1 MSVKVMIA
9 KITDPIFLTYEL
21 LIGNWKLVFPTI
33 VGLIIALTVI
43 SQSGVLVESYRER
56 IFEEIVFK
64 THDDY
69 SGDITVD
76 LYGNI
81 FSGITSSGSATQQL
95 QWGANAF
102 TNFTLYEELV
112 NKSIK
117 DVNYGEYISESYWYS
132 VPWVGLWLNSTDVFR
147 EPGEKGNDLMEW
159 SISILTSSA
168 LTFYNQLELILEK
181 EGAGHQPENS
191 SEVIFVRPKEADPWA
206 EKRFEN
212 LTLNTKVNITIP
224 RWILPEEEEQP
235 NKTVTIVGIVDYER
249 KSSPVFFTENELS
262 ATSPGNNSTALL
274 WKYFTPELY
283 GYYFL
288 TRPLLLHQTFGELTG
303 DHSDLNWQGQ
313 IRGKIFLDKTRF
325 DAFNTNSEIL
335 QLQHFLQ
342 ALQQNFYAVTSFPD
356 VRSPIH
362 GLMKEFEATIFGLI
376 LMLLLVSLPVIS
388 IALYLVVYSFGLI
401 RRQKQAQ
408 IGIIKT
414 RGGSW
419 PQILGILLGE
429 MMISTIIAVL
439 AGFLLSL
446 FLSDFVMRSTDY
458 LTFLGQAIPVKASL
472 ELLLGLIVIGISFAL
487 LLNFVRIIRMSRQQ
501 IIETLVPTE
510 VRDPLWKRYYLDIL
524 MFILGTAAWLILNA
538 LVRPVPGGG
547 GTFQGTPEARPNPN
561 PDPSSGLISLLMLLI
576 GLPAPFLIFFG
587 TIMLIARFFP
597 VLIKKLAD
605 LLWKVEGGVN
615 AFAIRNIVRHKQ
627 AANRAVL
634 LITLALSFS
643 ILASSLIFSLDE
655 TQRLK
660 FYYQEGADVT
670 LPTGTVLNETIFTLL
685 EQNVSHLNSLSGIYS
700 ANYWSRGVIYRHYQ
714 FLFIDPATYAET
726 AFTDPS
732 FKLSNS
738 LPTLISQL
746 TDNGTLLLFNGNLK
760 ADVSKPQIGENLS
773 IQFKTPNKTEVLSFR
788 IGGTFKLWPTFYPQ
802 SWHDFSTNY
811 WIIGSLGMFDRLNQ
825 SSYLSNVECTYLA
838 KVDSL
843 TYIEETVETIT
854 NVTGERPSSA
864 ALAYKEY
871 QTSFERYFQLS
882 ILNSDLIISIAVAVI
897 GVVMFAF
904 FTYVDREK
912 EIGVERALG
921 MTRFQTAQSFL
932 VEAATILIFGSVI
945 GYLTGVFFVTMFLQI
960 TQVGQ
965 TIPPQVI
972 IYPTKLL
979 VPLIAGILIAAGI
992 GSVLPAYLATRKD
1005 VSRIL
1010 KVE

>member
-1 MSVKVMIA
+1 MSVKIMVA
-9 KITDPIFLTYEL
+9 KITDPLFLTYEL
-21 LIGNWKLVFPTI
+21 LIGNRKLVIPTM

-64 THDDY
+64 THNDY
-69 SGDITVD
+69 SGDITID
-76 LYGNI
+76 LYGGT
-81 FSGITSSGSATQQL
+81 FRGSLAQHL
-95 QWGANAF
+95 QWGVNAF

-112 NKSIK
+112 NKAIK

-132 VPWVGLWLNSTDVFR
+132 IPLVSLWLNSTDVFR
-147 EPGEKGNDLMEW
+147 KPGEKGNEDMEW
-159 SISILTSSA
+159 PISILTSSA
-168 LTFYNQLELILEK
+168 LTFFTQLNLILEM
-181 EGAGHQPENS
+181 EGVGRQPENS
-191 SEVIFVRPKEADPWA
+191 SEVIFVRPKEVDPWA
-206 EKRFEN
+206 EKWFEN

-235 NKTVTIVGIVDYER
+235 NKTITIVGIVDYER
-249 KSSPVFFTENELS
+249 KFSPVFFQDNELN
-262 ATSPGNNSTALL
+262 AASPSDNSTALL
-274 WKYFTPELY
+274 WKYFTPELN

-288 TRPLLLHQTFGELTG
+288 TRPLLLNHTLGELKG

-313 IRGKIFLDKTRF
+313 VGGKIFLDKTRF
-325 DAFNTNSEIL
+325 DAFNTNSEIF

-342 ALQQNFYAVTSFPD
+342 ALQQNFYIVTSFPE

-376 LMLLLVSLPVIS
+376 LILLLVSLPVIS

-419 PQILGILLGE
+419 QQILGILLGE
-429 MMISTIIAVL
+429 MMISTIIAILV
-439 AGFLLSL
+439 GFLLSL

-458 LTFLGQAIPVKASL
+458 LTFLGQTIPVKASL
-472 ELLLGLIVIGISFAL
+472 ELLLGLIVIGIGIAL
-487 LLNFVRIIRMSRQQ
+487 LLNFVRIIRISRQQ

-538 LVRPVPGGG
+538 LVRPVSGGE
-547 GTFQGTPEARPNPN
+547 TFQGTPDVRPNPN
-561 PDPSSGLISLLMLLI
+561 PSSDLISLLMLLI

-597 VLIKKLAD
+597 VLMKKLAD

-655 TQRLK
+655 TQHLK
-660 FYYQEGADVT
+660 FYYQEGADVS
-670 LPTGTVLNETIFTLL
+670 LSTGTTLNETVFTQLQ
-685 EQNVSHLNSLSGIYS
+685 QNVSHLSRISGVFS
-700 ANYWSRGVIYRHYQ
+700 ANYWSGDIIYRHYQ
-714 FLFIDPATYAET
+714 FLFVDPVTYAET

-732 FKLSNS
+732 FKLSSS
-738 LPTLISQL
+738 LPTLINQL
-746 TDNGTLLLFNGNLK
+746 ADNTTLLLFDGNLK
-760 ADVSKPQIGENLS
+760 ADISKPLIGENLS

-811 WIIGSLGMFDRLNQ
+811 WIIGSLGMFNCLNQ
-825 SSYLSNVECTYLA
+825 SSYLSNVEGTYLA

-854 NVTGERPSSA
+854 NMTGKRPSSA

-871 QTSFERYFQLS
+871 KTSFERHFQLS
-882 ILNSDLIISIAVAVI
+882 ILNSNLVISIAVAVI
-897 GVVMFAF
+897 GMVMFAF

-992 GSVLPAYLATRKD
+992 GSVLPAYFATRKD

>member
-1 MSVKVMIA
+1 MSIRVAIA
-9 KITDPIFLTYEL
+9 RITDPIFLIYEL
-21 LIGNWKLVFPTI
+21 LIGNRKLVFPTMI
-33 VGLIIALTVI
+33 GLIIALTVI
-43 SQSGVLVESYRER
+43 SQSGVLVESYREK
-56 IFEEIVFK
+56 IFEETVFK
-64 THDDY
+64 THDEY

-76 LYGNI
+76 LYISNI
-81 FSGITSSGSATQQL
+81 FSDITFSGSTNQQL
-95 QWGANAF
+95 HWGPNIF

-117 DVNYGEYISESYWYS
+117 DVNYFRYLSESYWYS
-132 VPWVGLWLNSTDVFR
+132 APSLGLWLNSTDIFR
-147 EPGEKGNDLMEW
+147 EPGKKQNNEMEW

-168 LTFYNQLELILEK
+168 PTFYNQLELILEK
-181 EGAGHQPENS
+181 EGIGQQPGNS
-191 SEVIFVRPKEADPWA
+191 SEVILVRPKEADPWA
-206 EKRFEN
+206 EKQFEN

-224 RWILPEEEEQP
+224 KWTLPEGEKQP
-235 NKTVTIVGIVDYER
+235 NKTITIVGIVEYER
-249 KSSPVFFTENELS
+249 KASSIFFQKNELN
-262 ATSPGNNSTALL
+262 AASPNDNSTALL

-288 TRPLLLHQTFGELTG
+288 TRPLLLNQTLRELAS

-313 IRGKIFLDKTRF
+313 VKGKIFLDKTQF
-325 DAFNTNSEIL
+325 DAFNTNNEIL
-335 QLQHFLQ
+335 QLQYFLQ
-342 ALQQNFYAVTSFPD
+342 ALQQNFYSITSSPN
-356 VRSPIH
+356 VHSPIH
-362 GLMKEFEATIFGLI
+362 GLMKEFEATIFSLI
-376 LMLLLVSLPVIS
+376 LILLLVSLPVIS

-401 RRQKQAQ
+401 RREKQAQ

-419 PQILGILLGE
+419 IQILGILLGE

-439 AGFLLSL
+439 AGFILSL
-446 FLSDFVMRSTDY
+446 FLSDFIMRSTDY
-458 LTFLGQAIPVKASL
+458 LTFLGQTIPIKASL
-472 ELLLGLIVIGISFAL
+472 ELLLGLIVIGIGITL
-487 LLNFVRIIRMSRQQ
+487 LLNFIRIIHMSRQQ

-524 MFILGTAAWLILNA
+524 MFILGNAAWFILNA
-538 LVRPVPGGG
+538 LVRPVPGGE
-547 GTFQGTPEARPNPN
+547 TFQDPSDVRPNPN
-561 PDPSSGLISLLMLLI
+561 PSSGLISLLMLLI

-597 VLIKKLAD
+597 VLMKKLAD
-605 LLWKVEGGVN
+605 MLWKVEGGVN

-634 LITLALSFS
+634 LITLALSVS
-643 ILASSLIFSLDE
+643 ILASALIFSLDE
-655 TQRLK
+655 TQHLK
-660 FYYQEGADVT
+660 LYYQEGADVS
-670 LPTGTVLNETIFTLL
+670 LSTGTDLNETVCTLL
-685 EQNVSHLNSLSGIYS
+685 EQNASHLSSISGVYS
-700 ANYWSRGVIYRHYQ
+700 ANYWSGGTIYRHYQ
-714 FLFIDPATYAET
+714 FLFVDPATYAET

-732 FKLSNS
+732 FKLSSS
-738 LPTLISQL
+738 LPTLINQL
-746 TDNGTLLLFNGNLK
+746 ADNTTLLIFDENLK
-760 ADVSKPQIGENLS
+760 ADISKPQIGENLS
-773 IQFKTPNKTEVLSFR
+773 IQFKTPNKTEILSFH

-802 SWHDFSTNY
+802 TWHDPSTNY
-811 WIIGSLGMFDRLNQ
+811 WIIGSLGMFNRLNQ
-825 SSYLSNVECTYLA
+825 SSYLNNVEGAYLM
-838 KVDSL
+838 KMDSL
-843 TYIEETVETIT
+843 THIEETVETIID
-854 NVTGERPSSA
+854 VTGKRPSSA

-871 QTSFERYFQLS
+871 KTSFERYFQLS

-897 GVVMFAF
+897 GVIMFAF

-979 VPLIAGILIAAGI
+979 VPLIAGILIASGI
-992 GSVLPAYLATRKD
+992 GSVLPAYFATRKD

>member
-1 MSVKVMIA
+1 MSVKVIIA

-21 LIGNWKLVFPTI
+21 LIGNRKLVVPTM

-43 SQSGVLVESYRER
+43 SQSGILIESYREK
-56 IFEEIVFK
+56 IFEETVFK
-64 THDDY
+64 AHDDY
-69 SGDITVD
+69 SGDITID
-76 LYGNI
+76 LYISNV
-81 FSGITSSGSATQQL
+81 FSDKTSSGSAQQVS
-95 QWGANAF
+95 WGTRAF
-102 TNFTLYEELV
+102 TNFALYEELV
-112 NKSIK
+112 NKSIN
-117 DVNYGEYISESYWYS
+117 DVDYGGYISESYWYS
-132 VPWVGLWLNSTDVFR
+132 APYVSLWLNATDIFR
-147 EPGEKGNDLMEW
+147 EPEEREDEMEW

-168 LTFYNQLELILEK
+168 STFYEQLELILEE
-181 EGAGHQPENS
+181 EGVGHQPVNS
-191 SEVIFVRPKEADPWA
+191 SEVILVRPKETDPWA
-206 EKRFEN
+206 EKQFEN

-224 RWILPEEEEQP
+224 GWILPEEEEQP
-235 NKTVTIVGIVDYER
+235 NKTVTIVSIVDYER
-249 KSSPVFFTENELS
+249 KFSPIFSQENKLNV
-262 ATSPGNNSTALL
+262 ATPSDNGTALL
-274 WKYFTPELY
+274 WKYFTPGLY

-288 TRPLLLHQTFGELTG
+288 TRPLLLNQTLRELAG

-313 IRGKIFLDKTRF
+313 VKGKIFLDQTQF

-342 ALQQNFYAVTSFPD
+342 ALQQNFYAITSFPD

-362 GLMKEFEATIFGLI
+362 GLMKEFEATIFSLI
-376 LMLLLVSLPVIS
+376 LILLLVSLPVIS

-401 RRQKQAQ
+401 RRRKQAQ

-419 PQILGILLGE
+419 LQILGILFGE
-429 MMISTIIAVL
+429 MTISTIIAVL
-439 AGFLLSL
+439 SGFLLSI

-458 LTFLGQAIPVKASL
+458 LTFLGQTIPVKASL
-472 ELLLGLIVIGISFAL
+472 ELLLGLLVIGIGITL

-510 VRDPLWKRYYLDIL
+510 VRDPFWKRYYFDAL

-538 LVRPVPGGG
+538 LVRPVSGGE
-547 GTFQGTPEARPNPN
+547 TFQGTPDVRPNPN
-561 PDPSSGLISLLMLLI
+561 PSSGLISLLILLI
-576 GLPAPFLIFFG
+576 GLPAPFLMFFG

-597 VLIKKLAD
+597 VLMKKLAD

-655 TQRLK
+655 TQHLK
-660 FYYQEGADVT
+660 FYYQQGADVS
-670 LPTGTVLNETIFTLL
+670 LSTGTALNETVCSLL
-685 EQNVSHLNSLSGIYS
+685 EQNVSHLRSVSGIYS
-700 ANYWSRGVIYRHYQ
+700 ANYWSGGTIYRNYQ
-714 FLFIDPATYAET
+714 FLFVDPATYAET
-726 AFTDPS
+726 AFTDSS
-732 FKLSNS
+732 FKLSDS

-746 TDNGTLLLFNGNLK
+746 TDNTTLLLFDGNLK
-760 ADVSKPQIGENLS
+760 ADISKPQIGENLS
-773 IQFKTPNKTEVLSFR
+773 IQFKTPNKTEVLSYR

-802 SWHDFSTNY
+802 SWQDPSTNY

-825 SSYLSNVECTYLA
+825 SSYLSNVEGTYLM

-843 TYIEETVETIT
+843 TYIQETVETII
-854 NVTGERPSSA
+854 NVTGKRPSSA

-871 QTSFERYFQLS
+871 KTSFERYFQLS

-945 GYLTGVFFVTMFLQI
+945 GYFTGVFFVTMFLQI

-965 TIPPQVI
+965 TIPPQVL
-972 IYPTKLL
+972 IYPTKLIF
-979 VPLIAGILIAAGI
+979 PLIAGILIAAGI
-992 GSVLPAYLATRKD
+992 GSVLPAYLASQKD

>member
-1 MSVKVMIA
+1 
-9 KITDPIFLTYEL
+9 
-21 LIGNWKLVFPTI
+21 
-33 VGLIIALTVI
+33 
-43 SQSGVLVESYRER
+43 
-56 IFEEIVFK
+56 
-64 THDDY
+64 
-69 SGDITVD
+69 
-76 LYGNI
+76 
-81 FSGITSSGSATQQL
+81 
-95 QWGANAF
+95 
-102 TNFTLYEELV
+102 
-112 NKSIK
+112 
-117 DVNYGEYISESYWYS
+117 
-132 VPWVGLWLNSTDVFR
+132 
-147 EPGEKGNDLMEW
+147 
-159 SISILTSSA
+159 
-168 LTFYNQLELILEK
+168 
-181 EGAGHQPENS
+181 
-191 SEVIFVRPKEADPWA
+191 
-206 EKRFEN
+206 
-212 LTLNTKVNITIP
+212 
-224 RWILPEEEEQP
+224 
-235 NKTVTIVGIVDYER
+235 
-249 KSSPVFFTENELS
+249 
-262 ATSPGNNSTALL
+262 
-274 WKYFTPELY
+274 
-283 GYYFL
+283 
-288 TRPLLLHQTFGELTG
+288 
-303 DHSDLNWQGQ
+303 
-313 IRGKIFLDKTRF
+313 
-325 DAFNTNSEIL
+325 
-335 QLQHFLQ
+335 
-342 ALQQNFYAVTSFPD
+342 
-356 VRSPIH
+356 
-362 GLMKEFEATIFGLI
+362 
-376 LMLLLVSLPVIS
+376 
-388 IALYLVVYSFGLI
+388 VVYSFGLI

-429 MMISTIIAVL
+429 MMISTIIAILV
-439 AGFLLSL
+439 GFLLSL

-472 ELLLGLIVIGISFAL
+472 ELLLGLIVIGVGFAL

-510 VRDPLWKRYYLDIL
+510 VRDPLWKRYYLDII
-524 MFILGTAAWLILNA
+524 MFILGTAAWFILNA
-538 LVRPVPGGG
+538 LVPPVPGGG
-547 GTFQGTPEARPNPN
+547 ETFQGTSETRPNPN
-561 PDPSSGLISLLMLLI
+561 PSSGLISLLMLLI

-597 VLIKKLAD
+597 VLIKKFAD
-605 LLWKVEGGVN
+605 LLWKVEGGIN
-615 AFAIRNIVRHKQ
+615 AFAIHNIVRHKQ

-660 FYYQEGADVT
+660 LYYQEGADVT
-670 LPTGTVLNETIFTLL
+670 LPTGTALNETVFTLL
-685 EQNVSHLNSLSGIYS
+685 EQNVSHLNSLSGVYS
-700 ANYWSRGVIYRHYQ
+700 ANYWSGDTIYRHYQ
-714 FLFIDPATYAET
+714 FLFVDPATYAET
-726 AFTDPS
+726 AFTDTS
-732 FKLSNS
+732 FKLSSS

-746 TDNGTLLLFNGNLK
+746 TDNTTLLLFDENLK

-773 IQFKTPNKTEVLSFR
+773 IQFKTPNKMEVLSFR
-788 IGGTFKLWPTFYPQ
+788 IGGTFQLWPTFYPQ
-802 SWHDFSTNY
+802 SWHDFSTDY

-825 SSYLSNVECTYLA
+825 SSYLSNVEGTYLA

-854 NVTGERPSSA
+854 NVAAKKPNSA

-945 GYLTGVFFVTMFLQI
+945 GYLTSVFFVTMFLQI

-979 VPLIAGILIAAGI
+979 VPLIAGILIAAGT
-992 GSVLPAYLATRKD
+992 GSVLPAYLATQKD

>member
-1 MSVKVMIA
+1 MSIKVMIA

-21 LIGNWKLVFPTI
+21 LIGNWKLVFPTM

-56 IFEEIVFK
+56 IFEETVFK

-69 SGDITVD
+69 SGDIIVD

-81 FSGITSSGSATQQL
+81 FSDATSSGSTTQQL
-95 QWGANAF
+95 QWGMNAF

-117 DVNYGEYISESYWYS
+117 DVNYEGYISESYWYS
-132 VPWVGLWLNSTDVFR
+132 VPWVSLWLNSTDIFR
-147 EPGEKGNDLMEW
+147 EPDEKGNEVMEW
-159 SISILTSSA
+159 PISILTSSVP
-168 LTFYNQLELILEK
+168 TFYNQLELILEK
-181 EGAGHQPENS
+181 EGVGHQPENS
-191 SEVIFVRPKEADPWA
+191 SEVILVRPKETDPWT
-206 EKRFEN
+206 EKQFKN

-224 RWILPEEEEQP
+224 SWILPEEEEQP
-235 NKTVTIVGIVDYER
+235 NKTVTIVGIVSYER
-249 KSSPVFFTENELS
+249 KSFPVFFTENELS
-262 ATSPGNNSTALL
+262 ATSPSDNSTALL
-274 WKYFTPELY
+274 WKYFTPDLY

-288 TRPLLLHQTFGELTG
+288 THPLLLQQKLGELIG
-303 DHSDLNWQGQ
+303 NHSDLKWQGQ
-313 IRGKIFLDKTRF
+313 VRGKIFLEKTRF
-325 DAFNTNSEIL
+325 DAFNTNNEIL

-342 ALQQNFYAVTSFPD
+342 ALEQNFFAVTSFPN
-356 VRSPIH
+356 VHSPIH
-362 GLMKEFEATIFGLI
+362 GLMKEFEATIFSLI
-376 LMLLLVSLPVIS
+376 LILLLVSFPVVS
-388 IALYLVVYSFGLI
+388 IALYLVFYSFGLI

-439 AGFLLSL
+439 VGFLLSL

-458 LTFLGQAIPVKASL
+458 LTFLGQTIPVKASL
-472 ELLLGLIVIGISFAL
+472 ELLLGLIVIGIGMAL
-487 LLNFVRIIRMSRQQ
+487 LLNLVRIIRMSRQQ

-524 MFILGTAAWLILNA
+524 MFILGTAAWFILNT
-538 LVRPVPGGG
+538 LVRPVSGGD
-547 GTFQGTPEARPNPN
+547 TFQGTPDAYPRPNPN
-561 PDPSSGLISLLMLLI
+561 SNLISLLMLLI

-587 TIMLIARFFP
+587 MIMLIARFFP
-597 VLIKKLAD
+597 VLMKKLAD

-655 TQRLK
+655 TQHLK
-660 FYYQEGADVT
+660 LYYQVGADVS
-670 LPTGTVLNETIFTLL
+670 LSTGPVLNETINTMLK
-685 EQNVSHLNSLSGIYS
+685 QNVSHLSRISGVYS
-700 ANYWSRGVIYRHYQ
+700 ANYWSGDMIYRNYQ

-732 FKLSNS
+732 FKLSSS

-746 TDNGTLLLFNGNLK
+746 TDNTTLLLFDGNLK
-760 ADVSKPQIGENLS
+760 ADISKPQIGENLS

-802 SWHDFSTNY
+802 PWHDTSTNY
-811 WIIGSLGMFDRLNQ
+811 WIIGSLGMFNRLNK
-825 SSYLSNVECTYLA
+825 SSYLSNVRGTYLA
-838 KVDSL
+838 KVESL

-854 NVTGERPSSA
+854 NVTGKRPSSA
-864 ALAYKEY
+864 ALTYKEY
-871 QTSFERYFQLS
+871 KTSFERYFQLS
-882 ILNSDLIISIAVAVI
+882 ILNSDLIISIAVVVI

-945 GYLTGVFFVTMFLQI
+945 GYLTGVFFVAMFLQI

-972 IYPTKLL
+972 IYPTKLF
-979 VPLIAGILIAAGI
+979 VSLIAGILIAAGI
-992 GSVLPAYLATRKD
+992 GSVLPAYFATRKD

>member
-1 MSVKVMIA
+1 MSIKVMIA

-21 LIGNWKLVFPTI
+21 LIGNRKLILPTM

-43 SQSGVLVESYRER
+43 SQSGILVESYRER

-64 THDDY
+64 TQDDY

-76 LYGNI
+76 LYISNV
-81 FSGITSSGSATQQL
+81 FSGVTSSGSAIQQL
-95 QWGANAF
+95 QADSNTF

-112 NKSIK
+112 SKSIN
-117 DVNYGEYISESYWYS
+117 DVNYDGYLSESYWYS
-132 VPWVGLWLNSTDVFR
+132 IPWLGLWLNSTDVFR
-147 EPGEKGNDLMEW
+147 EPRSSVEW
-159 SISILTSSA
+159 QISILTSSA
-168 LTFYNQLELILEK
+168 PTFYNKLDQILEK
-181 EGAGHQPENS
+181 ESAGHQPENS
-191 SEVIFVRPKEADPWA
+191 SEVILVRPKEPDPWT

-212 LTLNTKVNITIP
+212 FTLNTKVNITIP
-224 RWILPEEEEQP
+224 RWMLPAEEDQP
-235 NKTVTIVGIVDYER
+235 NKTVTIVGIVNYEM
-249 KSSPVFFTENELS
+249 KAAPVFFQENELNT
-262 ATSPGNNSTALL
+262 ASPNDNSTALL

-288 TRPLLLHQTFGELTG
+288 TRPLLLQETFEELAG
-303 DHSDLNWQGQ
+303 DHSDVNWQGQ
-313 IRGKIFLDKTRF
+313 IRGKFFLDKTQF
-325 DAFNTNSEIL
+325 DAFNTNQEIV

-342 ALQQNFYAVTSFPD
+342 ALQLNFCSVTSFPE

-362 GLMKEFEATIFGLI
+362 ESMEEFKDTIFGLI
-376 LMLLLVSLPVIS
+376 LILLLVSLPIIF

-408 IGIIKT
+408 IGVIKT

-419 PQILGILLGE
+419 TQILGILLGE
-429 MMISTIIAVL
+429 MIISTTIAVL

-446 FLSDFVMRSTDY
+446 FLSDVVMRSTDY
-458 LTFLGQAIPVKASL
+458 LTFLGQTIPVKASL
-472 ELLLGLIVIGISFAL
+472 ELLLSLIIIGIGVAL
-487 LLNFVRIIRMSRQQ
+487 LLNFVRIIRMSRQR

-510 VRDPLWKRYYLDIL
+510 VCDPFWKRYYLDII
-524 MFILGTAAWLILNA
+524 MFVIGTAAWFILNTLA
-538 LVRPVPGGG
+538 RPVSGGE
-547 GTFQGTPEARPNPN
+547 TFQTIPDVRPNPN
-561 PDPSSGLISLLMLLI
+561 SNSNLISLLMLLI
-576 GLPAPFLIFFG
+576 GIPAPFLIFFG

-597 VLIKKLAD
+597 ILIKKLAD
-605 LLWKVEGGVN
+605 ILWKLEGGVN

-627 AANRAVL
+627 PANRAVL

-655 TQRLK
+655 TKHLK
-660 FYYQEGADVT
+660 LYYQEGAD
-670 LPTGTVLNETIFTLL
+670 LSLSTGTALNETVLTLL
-685 EQNVSHLNSLSGIYS
+685 EQNVSNLDHISGVYS
-700 ANYWSRGVIYRHYQ
+700 ANYWHGDFIYRYYQ
-714 FLFIDPATYAET
+714 FLFVDPATYAQT

-732 FKLSNS
+732 FKLSGSFTN
-738 LPTLISQL
+738 LINQL
-746 TDNGTLLLFNGNLK
+746 ADNVTLLLFDGNLK
-760 ADVSKPQIGENLS
+760 ADISRPQIGENLS
-773 IQFKTPNKTEVLSFR
+773 IQFRTSNKTEALSFR

-811 WIIGSLGMFDRLNQ
+811 WIIGSLGMFNQLNQ
-825 SSYLSNVECTYLA
+825 SSYLNNVEGTYLA

-843 TYIEETVETIT
+843 SYIEETVESIT
-854 NVTGERPSSA
+854 DVTGESPSSA

-871 QTSFERYFQLS
+871 KTSFERHFQLS
-882 ILNSDLIISIAVAVI
+882 ILNSDLIISITVAVI

-921 MTRFQTAQSFL
+921 MTRFQTAQAFL
-932 VEAATILIFGSVI
+932 VEAATILIFGSII
-945 GYLTGVFFVTMFLQI
+945 GYSTGVFFVTMFLQI

-972 IYPTKLL
+972 LYPTKLL
-979 VPLIAGILIAAGI
+979 VPLVGGIIISAAI
-992 GSVLPAYLATRKD
+992 GSVVPAYFATRKD